1 MRKLNL
7 LALPNVKVARW
18 YISLEYYWVLVSI
31 LVMPTVLAE
40 MQAYNS
46 PGARNAMLAS
56 GLHKIDSGSLI
67 VKWIVIKLSGF
78 TLLFLFLSLVR
89 VLLRARG
96 VKSLKAWQ
104 LVAVALVGGI
114 INGFLQHF
122 LVQELDVFETGTHFA
137 RVVAPVTLAAFLLF
151 GLSIISSTVR
161 KYRIEAEKAEK
172 DLESL
177 DSMHNLQQ
185 EILGGYQD
193 LSAAVSAKI
202 HSRSNEAMHR
212 LTELN
217 IQHDL
222 LDPTIA
228 DDIRLISDS
237 TIRELSHEIAAT
249 YQKTNKSAAELGLGQ
264 RSINFY
270 RVFRDSVNFAPL
282 HPFGFSFAFILLLT
296 GAMIRHA
303 TWNQGLFMGLGCFGI
318 IYIVQLF
325 GVYLYRLFGWQNIYT
340 VSAIT
345 LFSGSLP
352 LILLQINLF
361 NFRALVPDWNNY
373 PPSRGVFMGGII
385 AVTFVGYV
393 QQAGLLV
400 SDDILKSRR
409 QKLINTQL
417 EIKPYNK
424 EIVQISRNWAR
435 HLHGRVQSQILAAT
449 FSLEKAQ
456 ENADL
461 DGVRKAFNEIVRVLL
476 DADKIAKFEATT
488 LKQEITKRTEQWSGM
503 IEIAMRISPELAPRV
518 GMEIHVVADIVEEM
532 ITNASRHGAATSIR
546 IELERRTPTQLSI
559 KAIDNGHQF
568 DVKTKGFG
576 SRFFDEV
583 SQGRW
588 DISRNQAFGETTVS
602 VLFELENIYIFEHHP
617 LAP

>member
-1 MRKLNL
+1 
-7 LALPNVKVARW
+7 
-18 YISLEYYWVLVSI
+18 
-31 LVMPTVLAE
+31 
-40 MQAYNS
+40 
-46 PGARNAMLAS
+46 
-56 GLHKIDSGSLI
+56 
-67 VKWIVIKLSGF
+67 
-78 TLLFLFLSLVR
+78 
-89 VLLRARG
+89 
-96 VKSLKAWQ
+96 
-104 LVAVALVGGI
+104 
-114 INGFLQHF
+114 
-122 LVQELDVFETGTHFA
+122 
-137 RVVAPVTLAAFLLF
+137 
-151 GLSIISSTVR
+151 
-161 KYRIEAEKAEK
+161 
-172 DLESL
+172 
-177 DSMHNLQQ
+177 
-185 EILGGYQD
+185 
-193 LSAAVSAKI
+193 
-202 HSRSNEAMHR
+202 
-212 LTELN
+212 
-217 IQHDL
+217 
-222 LDPTIA
+222 
-228 DDIRLISDS
+228 
-237 TIRELSHEIAAT
+237 
-249 YQKTNKSAAELGLGQ
+249 
-264 RSINFY
+264 
-270 RVFRDSVNFAPL
+270 
-282 HPFGFSFAFILLLT
+282 
-296 GAMIRHA
+296 
-303 TWNQGLFMGLGCFGI
+303 
-318 IYIVQLF
+318 
-325 GVYLYRLFGWQNIYT
+325 
-340 VSAIT
+340 
-345 LFSGSLP
+345 
-352 LILLQINLF
+352 
-361 NFRALVPDWNNY
+361 
-373 PPSRGVFMGGII
+373 MGGII

-488 LKQEITKRTEQWSGM
+488 LKQEIIKRTEQWSGM

-532 ITNASRHGAATSIR
+532 ITNASRHGAATNIR

-559 KAIDNGHQF
+559 KAIDNGDQF